1 VTTPHGCLCGPLSM
15 PCSSRFRGSS
25 VWVLGNKKAS
35 SCRTRKPFD
44 AISAGLGYR
53 HQFIRPKESS
63 LHISRFPIIPHSSA
77 GFRRQVLVACRHPM
91 PKPLA
96 CCPFHRLHIPHFIWY
111 FVPRIR
117 KCISSQP
124 FGQHSS
130 IILCRIKHHVR
141 NLQVHVSFLIGS
153 CAVVF
158 LSASYGAQTMIA
170 LFTARINLTIRPS
183 SGLSMATLMI

>member
-1 VTTPHGCLCGPLSM
+1 M
-15 PCSSRFRGSS
+15 PCSSRFRGNS

-44 AISAGLGYR
+44 VISAGLGYR

-77 GFRRQVLVACRHPM
+77 GFRRLVLVACRHPM

-117 KCISSQP
+117 SAYPLSHLVSIVVQFSVESSTM
-124 FGQHSS
+124 FAIFKSMS
-130 IILCRIKHHVR
+130 V
-141 NLQVHVSFLIGS
+141 LIGS